1 MEGAIDRSRRL
12 VGLALRV
19 VLGDR
24 TLVAMVAAG
33 MVLLAATL
41 AATFLAVHPFHGPG
55 HWLLWSLVSAFPASF
70 VVTFFNVALAAAA
83 DAALRGERLPVRGAL
98 AVPVRRIGRVAAW
111 SLVTAG
117 VGRLIAAVSRWV
129 PVAPWLTQLV
139 LGAAWSLLTLFAIPV
154 IALEERTALDG
165 ARRSLA
171 LVRER
176 WREGAAGYA
185 GISLVAVFPL
195 LAIPFLLVASL
206 PLSLMWH
213 PALWICVGA
222 MGLLALVSLGVAI
235 ATENV
240 FTVALYR
247 YAASGEALVFS
258 EADLRTG
265 VGHRKRF

>member
-1 MEGAIDRSRRL
+1 MESAIDRSRRL
-12 VGLALRV
+12 AGLALRL
-19 VLGDR
+19 VLRDR

-41 AATFLAVHPFHGPG
+41 AATFLAVHPLHGPG
-55 HWLLWSLVSAFPASF
+55 HSLLWSLVTAFPASF

-83 DAALRGERLPVRGAL
+83 DAALRGERLPIRAAL
-98 AVPVRRIGRVAAW
+98 AVPLRRIGRVAAW

-117 VGRLIAAVSRWV
+117 VGRLIASVSRWL
-129 PVAPWLTQLV
+129 PIAPWLTQLV

-154 IALEERTALDG
+154 IAFEERTALDG
-165 ARRSLA
+165 ARRSVA

-176 WREGAAGYA
+176 WREGVAGYA
-185 GISLVAVFPL
+185 GISLMAALPL
-195 LAIPFLLVASL
+195 LLIPPLLFASFIASL
-206 PLSLMWH
+206 SWPPAMWV
-213 PALWICVGA
+213 AVGA
-222 MGLLALVSLGVAI
+222 MGVVALVSLGVTI

-247 YAASGEALVFS
+247 YAVSGEALVFP

-265 VGHRKRF
+265 VGPRKR